1 MSALKFTAEYL
12 NGKKFVIDSIISFE
26 LSKNI
31 GAACDGLRLFFKGNK
46 PIGCINRIFVYNNDT
61 LIFNGYCDIR
71 REKTDENGIEA
82 FIYAR
87 SSACLL
93 TDNEAKPFTY
103 NCPSAISLFLYNA
116 ESLGFKNGLPELYC
130 ESDYQ
135 VKKGTSCFGAI
146 NDFVCGLTSK
156 EIIVTPD
163 NVLILPH
170 GNKNVFLNDY
180 NVLSEKKVVNRAD
193 AVSRIDYKIDS
204 NNDYIYHIKS
214 RFLENEKIIRTR
226 KLNLSSLP
234 KWQREYTLMNKL
246 KSYSSSYE
254 TFEIVIDGI
263 HSFSLYDEVF
273 YKSSV
278 FSDIDGCYISGVC
291 CSCDKNGEKTK
302 IVLNKKIDLQEI
314 TYVAE

>member
-1 MSALKFTAEYL
+1 MSELKFKAEDL
-12 NGKKFVIDSIISFE
+12 NGTEFFIDNIVSFE
-26 LSKNI
+26 LSKSI
-31 GAACDGLRLFFKGNK
+31 GAACDGLRLYFKNDK
-46 PIGCINRIFVYNNDT
+46 PLGSIVRVFVYDNGD
-61 LIFNGYCDIR
+61 LIFNGYCDTQ
-71 REKTDENGIEA
+71 RETIKSDGIET

-103 NCPSAISLFLYNA
+103 NCPSVKSLFLDNA

-135 VKKGTSCFGAI
+135 VKKGTSCFGAV

-156 EIIVTPD
+156 EIVVTPG
-163 NVLILPH
+163 NVLTLPQ
-170 GNKNVFLNDY
+170 GDKKVFLSDY
-180 NVLSEKKVVNRAD
+180 SILSEKRVVNRGD

-204 NNDYIYHIKS
+204 ANDYIYHIKS
-214 RFLENEKIIRTR
+214 RFLEKENILRTR

-246 KSYSSSYE
+246 RLYCSAYE
-254 TFEIVIDGI
+254 TFEIVIDGCR
-263 HSFSLYDEVF
+263 SFSLYDEAC
-273 YKSSV
+273 YDSSI
-278 FSDIDGCYISGVC
+278 FSDTDGCYISSVC
-291 CSCDKNGEKTK
+291 CSCDKSGEKTK
-302 IVLNKKIDLQEI
+302 IVLNKKIDLEEI